1 MIESTDDG
9 CGSPTMTK
17 ATKTGGPQ
25 SGDGRSWITPGG
37 VIPGDAA
44 QLMLQVQPES
54 VALSVWSPPYNVGK
68 DYESHLSTAD
78 WEALLSNVIRGHGA
92 ALKPGGFCAIN
103 IADILCYPDESMPK
117 IQAETIS
124 RRRISLTREEVIHAM
139 AELGT
144 TDRRKI
150 GAHLGV
156 SEQTVDRRL
165 KGNNIRGGKY
175 QTQTRVRVVGGMI
188 EQFASEAG
196 LFMYDRRIWVKDP
209 AWANSRWHTSSLR
222 AIDEFEYIY
231 ILWKPGITKVDRTRL
246 SDDEWRSWGSRGVWS
261 FPSVR
266 SNNDHEAKFPLE
278 LPTRLIRL
286 LTDAGDVVLD
296 PFAGSGTSL
305 VAAARLGRIPMG
317 FELDAQYAAL
327 SASALRAEL
336 SRGEQSSMF

>member
-1 MIESTDDG
+1 MNHDTNVR
-9 CGSPTMTK
+9 CGTRSMTK
-17 ATKTGGPQ
+17 AKR
-25 SGDGRSWITPGG
+25 SGSTPSNDGSTTVVPGG
-37 VIPGDAA
+37 VIQGDASR
-44 QLMLQVQPES
+44 LIFQVQPES

-78 WEALLSNVIRGHGA
+78 WEALLAKVIRGHGD

-103 IADILCYPDESMPK
+103 IADILCYPDEAMPK

-124 RRRISLTREEVIHAM
+124 RRRIALTREEVISAM

-156 SEQTVDRRL
+156 SEQTIDRRL

-188 EQFASEAG
+188 DQFANEAG
-196 LFMYDRRIWVKDP
+196 LFMYDRRVWVKDP

-231 ILWKPGITKVDRTRL
+231 LLWKPGITKVDRTRL
-246 SDDEWRSWGSRGVWS
+246 SDDEWRAWGSRGVWS

-266 SNNDHEAKFPLE
+266 SNSDHEAKFPLE
-278 LPTRLIRL
+278 LPIRLIRL
-286 LTDAGDVVLD
+286 LTDPGDVVLD

-305 VAAARLGRIPMG
+305 VAAARLGRVPMG
-317 FELDAQYAAL
+317 FELDANYAAL

-336 SRGEQSSMF
+336 SRGRQTSMF